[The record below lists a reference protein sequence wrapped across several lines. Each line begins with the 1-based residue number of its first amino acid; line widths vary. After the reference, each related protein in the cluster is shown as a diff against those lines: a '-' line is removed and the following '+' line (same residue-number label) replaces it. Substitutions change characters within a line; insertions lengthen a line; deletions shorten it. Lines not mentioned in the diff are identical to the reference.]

1 MNLARIKCLSQLVCA
16 MCKVQMVNFSKLA
29 SAFDNRTPKESSFR
43 RIQRFMAQ
51 TVLNLD
57 IVAKVVMKLLPEKG
71 LNLEQLCDLSEDAD
85 FRIEKSEE
93 ISFDQTSFQAKIHRH
108 IIN

>member
-16 MCKVQMVNFSKLA
+16 MCKVQTVNFSKLA

-43 RIQRFMAQ
+43 RIQRFMSQ

-57 IVAKVVMKLLPEKG
+57 IVAKSGNETPAREGSIRVVDG
-71 LNLEQLCDLSEDAD
+71 QNQLEV
-85 FRIEKSEE
+85 R
-93 ISFDQTSFQAKIHRH
+93 
-108 IIN
+108 

>member
-16 MCKVQMVNFSKLA
+16 MCKVQTVNFSKLA
-29 SAFDNRTPKESSFR
+29 SAFDNRTPKDSSMR

-71 LNLEQLCDLSEDAD
+71 PYVLVDGQNQLEV
-85 FRIEKSEE
+85 R
-93 ISFDQTSFQAKIHRH
+93 
-108 IIN
+108 